1 MGKIT
6 EGRIAETWDTCLT
19 CQLCSRKFYSVAG
32 FRSHLSQM
40 HPKEWIEETRY
51 SCLNCKKLFRSTELK
66 QHYETAHFDQYNK
79 CEFCDKLIKKG
90 YLARH
95 QRSKCRFIRPLKH
108 WTTLNNKHRI
118 GAKQRT
124 MKRRKSN
131 DIEQR
136 LWARLSPWWTIITE
150 SRLY

>member
-1 MGKIT
+1 MSHYYQNNATKHLRQIFSANTVSAEFSKFACSDMGKIT

-95 QRSKCRFIRPLKH
+95 QRTKCRFITPLKH
-108 WTTLNNKHRI
+108 
-118 GAKQRT
+118 
-124 MKRRKSN
+124 
-131 DIEQR
+131 
-136 LWARLSPWWTIITE
+136 
-150 SRLY
+150 